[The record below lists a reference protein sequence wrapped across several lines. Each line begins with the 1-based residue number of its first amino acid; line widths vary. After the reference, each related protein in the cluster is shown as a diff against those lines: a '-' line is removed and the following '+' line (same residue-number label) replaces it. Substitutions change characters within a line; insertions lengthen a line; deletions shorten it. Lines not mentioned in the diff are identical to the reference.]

1 MRKMIPLSP
10 TLRLPPHDRLLLGK
24 PLSAALDT
32 ADPEAWVDLDRR
44 IRSATARRSGVQP
57 LGAML
62 RDRRAHGSGSVDW
75 ATAPRWDEETRDVT
89 WSRFPPS
96 EPENAIVL
104 CHDRWQAREAALAFA
119 VGRPALLPL
128 LLIRCADS
136 HPQVRERARR
146 LAGKALDASG
156 ALASQMVPLVLRLSL
171 RPHGGWALERVMA
184 AAGPLPS
191 GLTAPFHASPL
202 PRVRILGARLSL
214 EQELLT
220 PDELTELAL
229 NAADRAV
236 RHLCT
241 DALLAQV
248 TADAPEQLLNPLLN
262 ASSAVTRSSAVT
274 ALHRAGRGR
283 EAAAYLAD
291 PSARVRS
298 AARLVLRLEGDDPPS
313 HYRALCADPGLPGLP
328 PGALF
333 GLAECGAPD
342 ATALLRPLAA
352 HPEGRVR
359 AAALAALLM
368 TDALSPD
375 ELMAAMDDPHPP
387 VVRTAR
393 KALVPYVLLVPEKW
407 LVSLMAPGRP
417 RHVRRAG
424 LRLLC
429 AHSLGLRK
437 RVLAALE
444 LDEDPEVAYE
454 AQRARYEPLPPAG
467 SNS

>member
-1 MRKMIPLSP
+1 MRKIIPLSP
-10 TLRLPPHDRLLLGK
+10 TLRLPPHDLLLLGE
-24 PLSAALDT
+24 PMTAALDT

-44 IRSATARRSGVQP
+44 IRSATARRSGGQP

-62 RDRRAHGSGSVDW
+62 RDRRAQGTGSVDW
-75 ATAPRWDEETRDVT
+75 ATAPRWDEETLDVT
-89 WSRFPPS
+89 WSRFPPP

-104 CHDRWQAREAALAFA
+104 CHDRWQAREAALAFT

-136 HPQVRERARR
+136 HPQVRRRARR
-146 LAGKALDASG
+146 MAGRALDAS
-156 ALASQMVPLVLRLSL
+156 AAMASQMVPLALRLSL

-184 AAGPLPS
+184 TAGPLPT
-191 GLTAPFHASPL
+191 GLAAPFHTSPL
-202 PRVRILGARLSL
+202 PRVRILGARLSV
-214 EQELLT
+214 ERELLA
-220 PDELTELAL
+220 PAELAELAL
-229 NAADRAV
+229 SSPDRAV

-241 DALLAQV
+241 AALLAQV
-248 TADAPEQLLNPLLN
+248 TADAPRQLLDPLLH

-283 EAAAYLAD
+283 EAAAYLSD

-298 AARLVLRLEGDDPPS
+298 AARLVLTLEGGDPAS
-313 HYRALCADPGLPGLP
+313 YYRALCADPRAPGLP

-333 GLAECGAPD
+333 GLAESGTPD

-375 ELMAAMDDPHPP
+375 ELMAAMEDPHPP
-387 VVRTAR
+387 LVRTAR
-393 KALVPYVLLVPEKW
+393 KALVPYVLLVPETW
-407 LVSLMAPGRP
+407 LASLLAPGRP

-444 LDEDPEVAYE
+444 LDEDPEVAHE
-454 AQRARYEPLPPAG
+454 AQRARYEPLPPNG
-467 SNS
+467 SRS

>member
-1 MRKMIPLSP
+1 MRKPIPLSP
-10 TLRLPPHDRLLLGK
+10 TPRLPPHDRLLRGQ

-32 ADPEAWVDLDRR
+32 VDPEAWVDLDRR
-44 IRSATARRSGVQP
+44 IRSATARRGEARS
-57 LGAML
+57 
-62 RDRRAHGSGSVDW
+62 AHW
-75 ATAPRWDEETRDVT
+75 AAAPRWDDEAHDVT

-104 CHDRWQAREAALAFA
+104 CHHRWQAREAALAFT
-119 VGRPALLPL
+119 VGRPGLLPL
-128 LLIRCADS
+128 LLLRCADG
-136 HPQVRERARR
+136 HPQVRGRARR
-146 LAGKALDASG
+146 LTERALEAAGAPASQLV
-156 ALASQMVPLVLRLSL
+156 ALALRLSL
-171 RPHGGWALERVMA
+171 RPHGDWALDRVVA
-184 AAGPLPS
+184 AAGPLPR
-191 GLTAPFHASPL
+191 GLSAPFHVSPL
-202 PRVRILGARLSL
+202 PRVRMLGAQLSL
-214 EQELLT
+214 EHELLT
-220 PDELTELAL
+220 AAELTELTLTAS
-229 NAADRAV
+229 DRAV

-241 DALLAQV
+241 AALLARV
-248 TADAPEQLLNPLLN
+248 TAAVPDRRLLDPLLR

-283 EAAAYLAD
+283 EAAAHLAD
-291 PSARVRS
+291 PSARVRA

-313 HYRALCADPGLPGLP
+313 HYRSLCAGPGAPGLP

-333 GLAECGAPD
+333 GLAESGAPD
-342 ATALLRPLAA
+342 ATALLRPLAG

-368 TDALSPD
+368 TDPPSPD
-375 ELMAAMDDPHPP
+375 ELMAAMKDPHPP

-393 KALVPYVLLVPEKW
+393 KALVPYVLLVPEAW

-429 AHSLGLRK
+429 AHSLALRK

-467 SNS
+467 SDT